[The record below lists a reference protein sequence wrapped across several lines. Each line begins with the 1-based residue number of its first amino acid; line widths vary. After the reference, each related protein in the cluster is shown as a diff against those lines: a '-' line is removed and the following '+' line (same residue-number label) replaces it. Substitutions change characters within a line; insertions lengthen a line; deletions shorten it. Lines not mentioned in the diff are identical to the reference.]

1 MKIQRFQ
8 FWIYFTVGWLFYS
21 ISLTAVFVGQG
32 FYSWSGVFWSIINN
46 VLPAVLLGIAVVNF
60 CEWLKWNKSA
70 RFKLTHILL
79 SSSFAFLWGFLT
91 LFLNSVTNLVNTGR
105 WQFVIWN
112 NYALQW
118 QLLSGLMAYFTIA
131 SAVYIGK
138 FNENL
143 QFEEKRNAE
152 LQILAA
158 QAESARRQAE
168 LFALRSQLNP
178 HFLFNTL
185 HSVMELVRTDTA
197 AAETA
202 IERFSDML
210 RYVLRSQETK
220 GEKTLDVSFDEE
232 LAFIENYLDLEKM
245 RMGNRLQ
252 IKIEVEKPVS
262 ALCLPAFLVQPL
274 VENAVNRGI
283 SPRVSGGIVLL
294 KAYLQDDFFY
304 ITVNDNGIGAKI
316 EEIAI
321 AKGFG
326 LRLIRQ
332 TLSIKYE
339 NKADLQIETFPN
351 QGFTAT
357 IKIPC
362 ER

>member
-1 MKIQRFQ
+1 MKNRRFQ
-8 FWIYFTVGWLFYS
+8 FWIYFSLGWLFYT
-21 ISLTAVFVGQG
+21 ISLTAVFIQKN
-32 FYSWSGVFWSIINN
+32 YSVSDILLSLLNN
-46 VLPAVLLGIAVVNF
+46 VLPAVLLGIAAVKI
-60 CEWLKWNKSA
+60 CQKIQWSLSL
-70 RFKLTHILL
+70 RFIIIQLL
-79 SSSFAFLWGFLT
+79 LAFLFAFLWGSVT
-91 LFLNSVTNLVNTGR
+91 LILNSLYIQASEWEFILSSGFT
-105 WQFVIWN
+105 
-112 NYALQW
+112 LQW
-118 QLLSGLMAYFTIA
+118 QLLSGLMAYFTIV
-131 SAVYIGK
+131 SAVYIWE

-143 QFEEKRNAE
+143 RSEEKRNAE

-210 RYVLRSQETK
+210 RYVLHSQETN
-220 GEKTLDVSFDEE
+220 GRKTLDVSFDEE

-245 RMGNRLQ
+245 RLGKRLQ
-252 IKIEVEKPVS
+252 IKFEVENTIS
-262 ALCLPAFLVQPL
+262 ALRLPAFLVQPL

-283 SPRVSGGIVLL
+283 SSRVSGGIIWL

-304 ITVNDNGIGAKI
+304 IIVNDNGIGAKI

-332 TLSIKYE
+332 TLSLKYG
-339 NKADLQIETFPN
+339 NKADLQIETSPN